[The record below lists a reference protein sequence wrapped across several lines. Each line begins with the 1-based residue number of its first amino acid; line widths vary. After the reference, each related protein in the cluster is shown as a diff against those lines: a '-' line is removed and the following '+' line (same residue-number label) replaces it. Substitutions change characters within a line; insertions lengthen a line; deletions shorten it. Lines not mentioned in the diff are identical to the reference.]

1 MTNLLSTVGFFAVVG
16 LLAWLGWGL
25 EPHWAA
31 KDGRRFMCRMRLAPL
46 DVHERTRW
54 HDVKVSV
61 DEGELFIF
69 ARSRRAGD
77 LRGTWRVV
85 GAVDDPAKRRRI
97 FELRNRNDDAA
108 SLRVPQNSRC
118 VPVLNQLAP

>member
-1 MTNLLSTVGFFAVVG
+1 VSNLLSTVGFFGVVG

-31 KDGRRFMCRMRLAPL
+31 KDGRRFMCRMQLAPL

-61 DEGELFIF
+61 DDGELFVLT
-69 ARSRRAGD
+69 RSRRAGD
-77 LRGTWRVV
+77 CAARGEWSEPWTTRQSGGESSSFATATTTLRACGY
-85 GAVDDPAKRRRI
+85 RRTA
-97 FELRNRNDDAA
+97 AA
-108 SLRVPQNSRC
+108 SRC
-118 VPVLNQLAP
+118 

>member
-1 MTNLLSTVGFFAVVG
+1 MTNLLSTVGFFAIVG

-31 KDGRRFMCRMRLAPL
+31 KDGRRFMCRMQLVPL
-46 DVHERTRW
+46 DAHERTRW

-61 DEGELFIF
+61 DEGELFVF